1 MLANAKNVQMLALI
15 TLIAK
20 FVKKLELM
28 FFAMNAQQII
38 LKQTAKDALLV
49 VLLKEV
55 TNIRVLA

>member
-1 MLANAKNVQMLALI
+1 MLANAKNVKMLALI

-28 FFAMNAQQII
+28 FFAMNAQQLT

-55 TNIRVLA
+55 TSIRVLA